1 MRHMMKWT
9 VDTTVDP
16 ETGDYILKLPEEV
29 LEATGWQIDDILEW
43 IDNEDGS
50 WTLRKKNND

>member
-9 VDTTVDP
+9 VDPIVDQ

>member
-1 MRHMMKWT
+1 MKWT
-9 VDTTVDP
+9 VDPIVDQ

>member
-9 VDTTVDP
+9 IDTAVDP

-43 IDNEDGS
+43 IDNEDGT